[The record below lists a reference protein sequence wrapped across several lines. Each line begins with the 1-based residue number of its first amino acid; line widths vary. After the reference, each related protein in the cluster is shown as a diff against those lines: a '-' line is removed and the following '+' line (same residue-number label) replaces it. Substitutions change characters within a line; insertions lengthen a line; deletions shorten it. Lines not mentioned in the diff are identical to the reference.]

1 METVVTVAA
10 ILALITVVAYLIN
23 LRNGQQD
30 GPGTARHAGRGTAA
44 ARSGVRPSR
53 GGRNAA
59 RRRTAGLGEP
69 PTLPPG
75 GAR

>member
-10 ILALITVVAYLIN
+10 ILALITLVAYLIN

-30 GPGTARHAGRGTAA
+30 GAGTARHGGRGTAA
-44 ARSGVRPSR
+44 PHGGARPSR

-59 RRRTAGLGEP
+59 RRRAAGLGEP
-69 PTLPPG
+69 PTFPPG
-75 GAR
+75 GPR

>member
-10 ILALITVVAYLIN
+10 ILALITVVAYLIS

-30 GPGTARHAGRGTAA
+30 GPGTARHGGRGTAA
-44 ARSGVRPSR
+44 SRSAARPSR
-53 GGRNAA
+53 GGRNTAC
-59 RRRTAGLGEP
+59 RRATGLGDP
-69 PTLPPG
+69 PTFPPG

>member
-30 GPGTARHAGRGTAA
+30 GPARHGGRGTAA

>member
-10 ILALITVVAYLIN
+10 ILALITLVAYLIN

-30 GPGTARHAGRGTAA
+30 GPGTARHGGRGAA
-44 ARSGVRPSR
+44 AARPSR

-59 RRRTAGLGEP
+59 RRRAAGLGDP
-69 PTLPPG
+69 PTFPPG
-75 GAR
+75 GPR